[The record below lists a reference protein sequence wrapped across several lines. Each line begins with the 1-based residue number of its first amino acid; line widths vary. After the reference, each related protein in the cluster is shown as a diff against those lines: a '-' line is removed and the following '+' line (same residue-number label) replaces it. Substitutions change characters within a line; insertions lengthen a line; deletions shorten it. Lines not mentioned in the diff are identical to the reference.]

1 MEIFVEF
8 LLELLVEVLFA
19 AVIGL
24 FDSRADTQLE
34 QGALRILGLV
44 LFGVGL
50 GAASTFVL
58 PEHFLQA
65 RTARLLWLGLAPL
78 LGGGLI
84 AGFDA
89 WRRGDH
95 PMPWRWLKFI
105 GGAAFIGSLNATRFV
120 MLG

>member
-1 MEIFVEF
+1 MEIVVEF

-19 AVIGL
+19 AVVGL
-24 FDSRADTQLE
+24 FDSRADTQVE

-44 LFGVGL
+44 LFGIGL
-50 GAASTFVL
+50 GAASTFIL
-58 PEHFLQA
+58 PDHFLQA
-65 RTARLLWLGLAPL
+65 RTARLIWLGLAPL

>member
-1 MEIFVEF
+1 MEIVVEF

-24 FDSRADTQLE
+24 FDSRADTQVE

-44 LFGVGL
+44 LFGIGL
-50 GAASTFVL
+50 GAASTFLL

>member
-1 MEIFVEF
+1 MEIVVEF

-19 AVIGL
+19 AVVGL

-44 LFGVGL
+44 LFGIGL
-50 GAASTFVL
+50 GVASTFIL
-58 PEHFLQA
+58 PDHFLQA
-65 RTARLLWLGLAPL
+65 RTARLIWLGLAPL

>member
-1 MEIFVEF
+1 MEIVVEF

-19 AVIGL
+19 AVVGL

-34 QGALRILGLV
+34 QRALRIVGLV
-44 LFGVGL
+44 LFGIGL
-50 GAASTFVL
+50 GAASTFIL

-95 PMPWRWLKFI
+95 PVPWRWLKFI